1 MSYRELMHNLDQLLL
16 ASRSLWQV
24 KAFDC
29 EALPWEAEFPLLA
42 KRVWQI
48 SDDEIDAIDLDNAR
62 LVETLLPAL
71 QQDLDN
77 RSCDDNSNDKGDGAE
92 SRSFSESLSLLRSSL
107 PPSIPTM
114 RASVTSSSSSS
125 VLSDSDGNKTL
136 FGLDDDLLA
145 HFSAHIKGRKW
156 QQITAFASAIAG
168 DQTEILEWCA
178 GKGHLGRLIAKAQQR
193 NVTSLEWQQILCDN
207 GQAFA
212 DRWALP
218 QRFICSD
225 AFSKQAGVLLKP
237 QQQAIALHA
246 CGDLHVALLRHAS
259 KANTAS
265 IAISPCCYHLINSQ
279 IYQGMSEVAK
289 ASRLRLSRHDL
300 QLPLQQS
307 VIANDKAKKLRLQEV
322 AWRLG
327 FDSLQRHVTGNNHY
341 LPIPSI
347 KQSQLSG
354 DFEAFCYW
362 AAKQKSVTLPSA
374 WSAEHYLTLGLARQ
388 RLTRRIDLV
397 AHLFRE
403 SLEKWLLL
411 DRVCFL
417 QEAGYQVNL
426 TEFCAATITPRNALI
441 LAKKAN

>member
-1 MSYRELMHNLDQLLL
+1 MSHRELMHTLDRLLL

-29 EALPWEAEFPLLA
+29 EALPWETEFPSLA
-42 KRVWQI
+42 KQVWQI
-48 SDDEIDAIDLDNAR
+48 SDDDIDAIDLDNVR
-62 LVETLLPAL
+62 LLETLLPAL

-77 RSCDDNSNDKGDGAE
+77 RACDDNRDGAAAW
-92 SRSFSESLSLLRSSL
+92 SPLTSLSESSSL
-107 PPSIPTM
+107 F
-114 RASVTSSSSSS
+114 SSSSSS
-125 VLSDSDGNKTL
+125 VSSDSDTNKTL
-136 FGLDDDLLA
+136 CGLDDDLLA

-193 NVTSLEWQQILCDN
+193 NVTSLEWQQTLCVN

-212 DRWALP
+212 DKWALP

-225 AFSKQAGVLLKP
+225 AFSEQAGALFKP
-237 QQQAIALHA
+237 DQQAIALHA
-246 CGDLHVALLRHAS
+246 CGDLHVALLHHAS

-279 IYQGMSEVAK
+279 IYQGLSELAK
-289 ASRLRLSRHDL
+289 ASGLRLSRHDL

-307 VIANDKAKKLRLQEV
+307 VIANEKAKKLRLKEV

-327 FDSLQRHVTGNNHY
+327 FDSLQRDVTGNNHY

-354 DFEAFCYW
+354 DFETFCYW
-362 AAKQKSVTLPSA
+362 AAEQKSVDLPST
-374 WSAEHYLTLGLARQ
+374 WSAEHYLSLGLARQ

-397 AHLFRE
+397 AHLFRDP
-403 SLEKWLLL
+403 LEKWLLL

-417 QEAGYQVNL
+417 QEADYRVSL
-426 TEFCAATITPRNALI
+426 TEFCASTITPRNALI
-441 LAKKAN
+441 LAKKVN

>member
-1 MSYRELMHNLDQLLL
+1 MSYPDLMRHLDQLLF

-29 EALPWEAEFPLLA
+29 EALPWEAEFPTLA
-42 KRVWQI
+42 KLVWQI
-48 SDDEIDAIDLDNAR
+48 SDDDIDAIDLDNAR

-71 QQDLDN
+71 QRDLAHHSQEEKEKWLLSD
-77 RSCDDNSNDKGDGAE
+77 
-92 SRSFSESLSLLRSSL
+92 SLSLL
-107 PPSIPTM
+107 
-114 RASVTSSSSSS
+114 SSSSSIVS
-125 VLSDSDGNKTL
+125 PDSDANKA
-136 FGLDDDLLA
+136 FCGLEEQLLG

-156 QQITAFASAIAG
+156 QQITAFASAIAD
-168 DQTEILEWCA
+168 DQTEVLEWCA
-178 GKGHLGRLIAKAQQR
+178 GKGHLGRLIAKVQQR
-193 NVTSLEWQQILCDN
+193 NVISLEWQQTLCDN

-212 DRWALP
+212 DKWALP

-225 AFSKQAGVLLKP
+225 AFSKQAGALLKP
-237 QQQAIALHA
+237 EQQAIALHA

-265 IAISPCCYHLINSQ
+265 IAISPCCYHLINTEC
-279 IYQGMSEVAK
+279 YQGMSEVGK
-289 ASRLRLSRHDL
+289 SSGLRLSRHDL

-327 FDSLQRHVTGNNHY
+327 FDCLQRDVTGNNHY
-341 LPIPSI
+341 LPIPSV

-354 DFEAFCYW
+354 DFESFCFW
-362 AAKQKSVTLPSA
+362 AAAQKSVALPPV

-417 QEAGYQVNL
+417 QEAGYQVCL

-441 LAKKAN
+441 LAKKVN

>member
-1 MSYRELMHNLDQLLL
+1 MSYPDLMRHLDQLLL

-29 EALPWEAEFPLLA
+29 EALPWEAEFPTLA
-42 KRVWQI
+42 KLVWQI
-48 SDDEIDAIDLDNAR
+48 SDDDIDVIDLDNAR

-71 QQDLDN
+71 QQDLAHHSQEGKEKWLLSD
-77 RSCDDNSNDKGDGAE
+77 
-92 SRSFSESLSLLRSSL
+92 SLSLLSSLRSSI
-107 PPSIPTM
+107 PP
-114 RASVTSSSSSS
+114 
-125 VLSDSDGNKTL
+125 DSDAKKALCGW
-136 FGLDDDLLA
+136 DDELLG

-168 DQTEILEWCA
+168 DQTEVLEWCA

-193 NVTSLEWQQILCDN
+193 NVTSLEWQQTLCDN

-212 DRWALP
+212 ERWQLP
-218 QRFICSD
+218 QRFVCSD
-225 AFSKQAGVLLKP
+225 AFSKQAGALLKP
-237 QQQAIALHA
+237 EQQAIALHA
-246 CGDLHVALLRHAS
+246 CGDLHVALLQHAS

-279 IYQGMSEVAK
+279 IYQGMSEVGK
-289 ASRLRLSRHDL
+289 ASGLRLSRHDL

-327 FDSLQRHVTGNNHY
+327 FDSLQRDVTGNNHY

-354 DFEAFCYW
+354 DFERFCYW
-362 AAKQKSVTLPSA
+362 AAEQKSVALPPA
-374 WSAEHYLTLGLARQ
+374 WSAEYYLTLGLARQ

-417 QEAGYQVNL
+417 QEAGYQVSL